1 MFSLLTGCRQQTNVG
16 CFLSLSSFRQKI
28 LCIRFTLL
36 YSLPFISSSVLLLW
50 YFSYLPL
57 VLFFACFLSFSPLLF
72 FACFHSPLF
81 KSFSPCGILL
91 PPFSFRLSYRLYLF
105 TSAHPGSLHYLP
117 STALPAV
124 CALYVRVCWCVL
136 SPCPLFCPISHTS
149 NIASLHT
156 RRYRITTATLN
167 SQQFI
172 LFVCFVAHCLV
183 SLCVFVCMHCVLFFE
198 RGLCMCVWK
207 CVCVMLSGGAGE
219 IEGLLPFH

>member
-1 MFSLLTGCRQQTNVG
+1 MLLIPLFIPAENTLHQ
-16 CFLSLSSFRQKI
+16 I
-28 LCIRFTLL
+28 YFTLFPSFHFL
-36 YSLPFISSSVLLLW
+36 IRPSFVVFLLSTFGSLFCLLSYVL
-50 YFSYLPL
+50 PTL
-57 VLFFACFLSFSPLLF
+57 V

-156 RRYRITTATLN
+156 RRYKITTATLN

-172 LFVCFVAHCLV
+172 LFVCFVVHCLV

-207 CVCVMLSGGAGE
+207 CVRVMLSGGAGE